1 MGIRYDSADSEDGLI
16 AQINTTPLVDV
27 MLVLLI
33 IFLIT
38 IPVVVQQV
46 PIELPKERNVVTQT
60 KPENV
65 VIAVNLPIE
74 ANQRKDAN
82 AENVIITVDAQGA
95 IYWFETKLPDA
106 NGLPELLG
114 KIAAMQPQPELHIRG
129 DARADYASVG
139 QVVQAAQ
146 QAGIAR
152 IGFLTEPPS
161 R

>member
-1 MGIRYDSADSEDGLI
+1 MAIRYAAQQEGEDALI
-16 AQINTTPLVDV
+16 AEINTTPLVDV

-38 IPVVVQQV
+38 IPVV
-46 PIELPKERNVVTQT
+46 TSS
-60 KPENV
+60 
-65 VIAVNLPIE
+65 IAVKLPRE
-74 ANQRKDAN
+74 QNQRRDGQQ
-82 AENVIITVDAQGA
+82 ENVIVTVDAQGA
-95 IYWFETKLPDA
+95 TYWFDTRLPDNA
-106 NGLPELLG
+106 ALTELLA

-129 DARADYASVG
+129 DVRADYEAVG
-139 QVVQAAQ
+139 RVVLSAQ